1 MTCGCEKEKPKGA
14 GKSFTKAVVEINN
27 PSKITLLRKIVIP
40 ASLGDETT
48 IPPVV
53 GKYCNVVLYYEA
65 SKAVY
70 LYSSDGIPTLLTA
83 DVAEIEK
90 VIEELQGDLAQE
102 IEDRENA
109 DDELDDKIDKVI
121 SDLEDEVAARE
132 DTDEELQGLISTNT
146 TDIAGLRNDLSDEI
160 SNRQYADI
168 SLQSQIDAISASSD
182 VRDIV
187 GTYSE
192 LENYDTSTLGNN
204 DIIKVL
210 QDETQDGSTT
220 YYRWNTSTQTFTLI
234 GGEGPYYTK
243 SQADL
248 LLSEKQDNLTAGP
261 NIDITN
267 NVISATDTTYSAGN
281 GLALT
286 GTTFSADTS
295 VLQSKLTAG
304 NNISISG
311 NTISATDTTYTAG
324 AGLDLAG
331 TEFSIDNTVALKT
344 DLPIVNNAIFTIQK
358 NGSDVA
364 AFTANSAVDVTA
376 NITVPTNNNELTNGA
391 GYQTAAD
398 VASAISGKQ
407 DILTPGSN
415 IQISNNTISATDT
428 TYSAGNGLNLTGTIF
443 SADTSVLQTKLTA
456 GNNIDITNGVISSD
470 GPTYTAGTGLDLTN
484 NEFAVDTSVV
494 ALKSDIPT
502 VSTATLKIQ
511 KNGTDVATFTTN
523 DPTPV
528 TANITVPTNNNEL
541 TNGAGYQT
549 AADVQTAISG
559 KQDILTPGT
568 NIQINGNTI
577 SATDTKYSAGNGLTL
592 TGTVFYA
599 DTSVLA
605 TQTDLASKQDVL
617 TPGPNITISGNT
629 ISATDTTYSDFIGAN
644 LSTAGTHGLVP
655 APAAGDNTKFLA
667 GDGTWKTVSLYELP
681 IASSSTLGGVKIG
694 SGLTIDSNGVLSST
708 GLQSVD
714 WSDVTNKPNFATVA
728 TTGDY
733 DDLINTPVLA
743 TVATSGSYND
753 LSNKPTIPAAQ
764 VNSNWNATS
773 GVAQIL
779 NKPSLATV
787 ATSGSY
793 DDLTNKPTIP
803 TIPTRVFY
811 GTSSTAAAT
820 AAKVV
825 TCADFTADDLV
836 AGTRIVVYFTNAN
849 SYNGTATLDIN
860 NTGAKDIYYNGSTTN
875 SRYMWVA
882 GESVDFVYNGTQWA
896 TVNGGIATTTYY
908 GVTKLYTGAGS
919 TSTSLA
925 LTPNS
930 LYALANGS
938 IAPYYSTSS
947 TYAVGDK
954 VRYGNLLYECNTA
967 ITTAESW
974 TAAHWTQLDPL
985 QEQLDD
991 LEDSL
996 ATVATSGS
1004 YNDLTNK
1011 PTIPAAQ
1018 VNSDWNA
1025 NSGVAQIL
1033 NKPSLATVATSGS
1046 YTDLSNKPTIPTVN
1060 NATLTV
1066 TQNGVSAGT
1075 FTANASSNTTI
1086 ALTDTTYS
1094 NFTGTNG
1101 NTGGSAGLVPAPAAT
1116 DANKYLKSDGTWATV
1131 QGGSSYTAG
1140 DNIDITNNVIDTAI
1154 TVPLIGTTLSTP
1166 SSTVFVNTANI
1177 ANGAVTS
1184 DKLAISSIIDI
1195 FYPVGS
1201 YYETSDTAFNPNTA
1215 WGGTWVED
1223 SAGLVTV
1230 AKDTGTFATVGDTGG
1245 EETHT
1250 LTTAEIPS
1258 HSHTGK
1264 GWAAVTDGSGP
1275 YNVLGANGT
1284 STTYSVNATGGGAAH
1299 NILQPYVVVKRW
1311 HRTA

>member
-1 MTCGCEKEKPKGA
+1 MTCECENKKPKGA
-14 GKSFTKAVVEINN
+14 GKNFTKAVVEINN
-27 PSKITLLRKIVIP
+27 PSKITLLRKVVIP

-48 IPPVV
+48 MPPVV

-109 DDELDDKIDKVI
+109 DNELDNKIERVV

-132 DTDEELQGLISTNT
+132 DADEELQGQISTNA
-146 TDIAGLRNDLSDEI
+146 TDIAGLRDDLSDEI

-182 VRDIV
+182 VKDIV

-220 YYRWNTSTQTFTLI
+220 YYRWSTSTQTFTLI
-234 GGEGPYYTK
+234 GEEGPYYTK

-248 LLSEKQDNLTAGP
+248 LLSEKQDNLTAGS

-281 GLALT
+281 GLTLA

-295 VLQSKLTAG
+295 VLQPKLTAG

-311 NTISATDTTYTAG
+311 NLISATDTTYTAG
-324 AGLDLAG
+324 TGLDLTG
-331 TEFSIDNTVALKT
+331 TEFSVDNTVALKT
-344 DLPIVNNAIFTIQK
+344 DLPTVNNAIFTIQK
-358 NGSDVA
+358 NGSDIA

-443 SADTSVLQTKLTA
+443 SADTSILQTKLTA

-484 NEFAVDTSVV
+484 NEFAVDTSIV

-559 KQDILTPGT
+559 KQDTLIPGS
-568 NIQINGNTI
+568 NIQINGSTI
-577 SATDTKYSAGNGLTL
+577 SATDTKYSAGSGLTL

-605 TQTDLASKQDVL
+605 TQSDLAGKQDVL
-617 TPGPNITISGNT
+617 TAGSNITINNNT
-629 ISATDTTYSDFIGAN
+629 ISATDTTYSDFTGADA
-644 LSTAGTHGLVP
+644 STAGTNGLVP
-655 APAAGDNTKFLA
+655 APAAGDNTKFLS

-681 IASSSTLGGVKIG
+681 IASSTTLGGIKVG
-694 SGLTIDSNGVLSST
+694 AGLSIDSNGVLSSN
-708 GLQSVD
+708 GLTSVD

-733 DDLINTPVLA
+733 DDLINTPTLA

-753 LSNKPTIPAAQ
+753 LTNKPTIPAAQ
-764 VNSNWNATS
+764 IQSDWTQADNTKLDY
-773 GVAQIL
+773 IK

-793 DDLTNKPTIP
+793 SDL
-803 TIPTRVFY
+803 
-811 GTSSTAAAT
+811 S
-820 AAKVV
+820 
-825 TCADFTADDLV
+825 
-836 AGTRIVVYFTNAN
+836 
-849 SYNGTATLDIN
+849 
-860 NTGAKDIYYNGSTTN
+860 
-875 SRYMWVA
+875 
-882 GESVDFVYNGTQWA
+882 
-896 TVNGGIATTTYY
+896 
-908 GVTKLYTGAGS
+908 
-919 TSTSLA
+919 
-925 LTPNS
+925 
-930 LYALANGS
+930 
-938 IAPYYSTSS
+938 
-947 TYAVGDK
+947 
-954 VRYGNLLYECNTA
+954 
-967 ITTAESW
+967 
-974 TAAHWTQLDPL
+974 
-985 QEQLDD
+985 
-991 LEDSL
+991 
-996 ATVATSGS
+996 
-1004 YNDLTNK
+1004 NK

-1046 YTDLSNKPTIPTVN
+1046 YNDLTDKPSIPAAQVNSDWDAVSGVAQILNKPTLATVATSGSYNDLTNKPTIPAAQVNSDWDAVSGVAQILNKPSLATVATSGLYSDLTGTPSLATVATSGSYNDLLNKPTIPTVN
-1060 NATLTV
+1060 DATLTI

-1075 FTANASSNTTI
+1075 FTANASSAATI

-1094 NFTGTNG
+1094 AFTGTDG
-1101 NTGGSAGLVPAPAAT
+1101 NTAGTAGLVPAPATT
-1116 DANKYLKSDGTWATV
+1116 DAGKYLKADGTWATV
-1131 QGGSSYTAG
+1131 QSGSSYTAG

-1154 TVPLIGTTLSTP
+1154 TVPLIGTTVSTP

-1177 ANGAVTS
+1177 ADGAVTS
-1184 DKLAISSIIDI
+1184 SKLAISSIIDI

-1201 YYETSDTAFNPNTA
+1201 YYETSDTSFNPNVA
-1215 WGGTWVED
+1215 WGGTWAED
-1223 SAGLVTV
+1223 SAGYVTV
-1230 AKDTGTFATVGDTGG
+1230 AMDTGTFATVGDTGG
-1245 EETHT
+1245 EETHV
-1250 LTTAEIPS
+1250 LTHDELPKTRYFKGDVDSYDYSNQLNTRLNAGSNYGFNYPY
-1258 HSHTGK
+1258 TGR
-1264 GWAAVTDGSGP
+1264 DQ
-1275 YNVLGANGT
+1275 
-1284 STTYSVNATGGGAAH
+1284 AH
-1299 NILQPYVVVKRW
+1299 NNLQPYVVVKRW